1 MSKSISP
8 LISPAPGFKSE
19 VAGLYFTQLE
29 DQTRRLLK
37 AIADI
42 TPAELEWQPQGGMNS
57 IGMLL
62 AHVAGAEVAW
72 AMRGLEGYQATNI
85 DEFIAKLEALGF
97 PDDGAPLPADGKP
110 PAYFSGKDLA
120 YFTDSLSRAREYWR
134 NASARLTDADVD
146 RETNET
152 IWDGT
157 QRTYT
162 PRWVM
167 YHVLVHF
174 PGHASQIYLLR
185 HMYRDAMERRSK

>member
-1 MSKSISP
+1 MTKSISP
-8 LISPAPGFKSE
+8 RITPAPGFKSE
-19 VAGLYFTQLE
+19 AAGLYFTQME
-29 DQTRRLLK
+29 DQTQRLHK

-42 TPAELEWQPQGGMNS
+42 TPAELEWQPRGGMNS

-72 AMRGLEGYQATNI
+72 AMRGFEGYQATNI
-85 DEFIAKLEALGF
+85 EAFIAKIEALGI

-110 PAYFSGKDLA
+110 PAYFAGKHLA
-120 YFTDSLSRAREYWR
+120 YFQELLAKARTYWR
-134 NASARLTDADVD
+134 NAASKLSDADMD
-146 RETNET
+146 REITET

-157 QRTYT
+157 QRVYT

-167 YHVLVHF
+167 YHVLVHH

-185 HMYRDAMERRSK
+185 HMYRDSTVDKA